1 MIYLDHAAA
10 TPVSPE
16 VLAAMQPFFAD
27 SFYNPSANYAAARE
41 VRGALEAAR
50 ARVAGSLGARPA
62 EIIFTAGGTEADN
75 LAITGLMQQYPGANV
90 VVSAIEHDAVL
101 APAAQF
107 DCRIAVVDANGVID
121 LADLEQKIDE
131 NTVLVSVMY
140 ANNEVGTI
148 QPLRRIAELISKKR
162 AQRAAHPSALTPLPL
177 LFHTDACQAANYLDL
192 HVSRLGVDLMT
203 LNGGKIY
210 GPKQSG
216 VLYVSSQVNLQP
228 IIRGGGQERKLRSGT
243 ENVAACVGFAAAL
256 EVAQAMRH
264 TEAKRLAELQSLA
277 FKLISEKLPRAV
289 INGSQKHRLPNNI
302 HLTLPGQD
310 NERLLVELDLRG
322 VLAAAGSACSASSD
336 EPSHVLRA
344 MEVSDTDAQ
353 SSLRLTMG
361 RATTEADIRTAVD
374 ILAELTTTSG

>member
-10 TPVSPE
+10 TPVEPE
-16 VLAAMQPFFAD
+16 VLAAMQPFFSD
-27 SFYNPSANYAAARE
+27 SFYNPSATYAAAKD
-41 VRGALEAAR
+41 VRQHLEAAR
-50 ARVAGSLGARPA
+50 ASAASALGARPS

-75 LAITGLMQQYPGANV
+75 LAIAGVLQQYPGANV

-107 DCRIAVVDANGVID
+107 ECRTAAVDANGVVD
-121 LADLEQKIDE
+121 LTDFENKIDE
-131 NTVLVSVMY
+131 NTVLASVMY

-148 QPLRRIAELISKKR
+148 QPLRRVAEIVARKR
-162 AQRAAHPSALTPLPL
+162 AQRATLPSGLTTLPL
-177 LFHTDACQAANYLDL
+177 FFHTDACQAANYLDL

-216 VLYVSSQVNLQP
+216 VLYVASHVRLEP
-228 IIRGGGQERKLRSGT
+228 IIRGGGQERNLRSGT
-243 ENVAACVGFAAAL
+243 ENVAAAIGFAKAL
-256 EVAQAMRH
+256 ELAQAARH
-264 TEAKRLAELQSLA
+264 DEAKRLGELQNQA
-277 FKLISEKLPRAV
+277 FKLIAEKLPEAIV
-289 INGSQKHRLPNNI
+289 NGSTKHRLPNNI
-302 HLTLPGQD
+302 HLTVPGQD

-344 MEVSDTDAQ
+344 MGVSDADAQ

-361 RATTEADIRTAVD
+361 RTTTVEDVQRTIE
-374 ILAELTTTSG
+374 ILAELTR